1 MEETH
6 ADNDEEKEEL
16 SNGSEEGQDSVTDS
30 SQKMSGQTKTY
41 ITLILAIIGF
51 KTTGLCEPCNRCDGP
66 YTI

>member
-51 KTTGLCEPCNRCDGP
+51 KTIG
-66 YTI
+66 